1 MPAVQTRRDTPRQT
15 ENEYVH
21 GAFVLSRSL
30 VSRLGWSRSLFGFL
44 RPSQRVSL
52 SLARKTRASMYTLV
66 QLVYR
71 CVRVKTGF
79 AMWSNER
86 ELQFLEY
93 YQMEP
98 ILWDSKHVKHKDK
111 QGVHDAWMRVSE
123 RMEIS
128 VAELKKKR
136 DSLMATY
143 RSHKRKI
150 LASMQSGAAAES
162 VYKPIWFAFDF
173 MDSFLNDIFQCRK
186 TMNTYTQ
193 VSKHY
198 PSYHKNF

>member
-1 MPAVQTRRDTPRQT
+1 
-15 ENEYVH
+15 
-21 GAFVLSRSL
+21 
-30 VSRLGWSRSLFGFL
+30 
-44 RPSQRVSL
+44 
-52 SLARKTRASMYTLV
+52 
-66 QLVYR
+66 
-71 CVRVKTGF
+71 
-79 AMWSNER
+79 MWSNER

-111 QGVHDAWMRVSE
+111 QGVHDDWMRISE

-173 MDSFLNDIFQCRK
+173 MDSFLNDIFQCRT
-186 TMNTYTQ
+186 TMNTDTQ
-193 VSKHY
+193 NPPTPESGIANDDSGENDHQSEPTTLSPLPTV
-198 PSYHKNF
+198 PRRR